1 MCGFFFKVPVCLHLR
16 LILLKGFIRLVSKTD
31 YLKNGLVYSM
41 INSINHKDQ
50 HSRLYFLEP
59 KITLPLVEPQSCGF
73 VCSVGTIT
81 GMLCFRLTSEK
92 CPQELGYFCP
102 EILNHLSSF
111 LPRIYLGPSES
122 DTKGI
127 FF

>member
-1 MCGFFFKVPVCLHLR
+1 MCLHLH
-16 LILLKGFIRLVSKTD
+16 LILLKGFIRSVSKTD

-59 KITLPLVEPQSCGF
+59 KITLLSVGPHSCGF
-73 VCSVGTIT
+73 VCSVGTIA
-81 GMLCFRLTSEK
+81 GMLSFSLASEK

-111 LPRIYLGPSES
+111 FPRIYLGPSES
-122 DTKGI
+122 DAKGT